1 MSRRP
6 LILDHRQHRG
16 SRPLVFVVL
25 VLTGCAHSSVRPFTS
40 RLPSAAVPGL
50 RRSHD
55 ADAPTAA
62 AIQPVSAHTTI
73 WGKWFARKSED
84 KGTAPLDLPP
94 ESAADAVTVDM
105 ATEPSASTDP
115 QIAPGRARSRG
126 NRPITTDAW
135 TNVES
140 NPQPFRASPGSAT
153 PGLVSTPRTSAKTRR
168 ITPATFQE
176 EPPTFN
182 GPSEEST
189 PDGNANPAE
198 RLPAAGRSRS
208 PSGALPPAPG
218 PVRIPLVGEEP
229 EENIELTMRNGRI
242 SLIARSASVQSVLNL
257 LAQQQGLNLIA
268 ADDVDAVI
276 SVTLTNVPFEDAL
289 NAIVAIAG
297 CTWTQQRG
305 IVLISKVGTESRG
318 TPDVQGKIVQVFPLN
333 FVSAVDIELTIKGL
347 LSPMGQ
353 IFTSQTSPTDK
364 RRTQEMVVVEDIPAS
379 VSRIAQYIQQ
389 VDQPPRQVMVEAH
402 VLQIDLKDDTR
413 HGVNWKYL
421 TKIAGSDI
429 TLGTAGFAN
438 PLASPAS
445 FFSMDGDHLDL
456 LVEALKTTT
465 DAKTLANPKVI
476 VANGQEARI
485 QIGAKLGYFVTTTTQ
500 TSTLQNVNFLNT
512 GVLLRVTPQIS
523 NDNRVLMV
531 VRPEV
536 STGKISPLGLPE
548 TNTTEAETTVLLE
561 DGGGMVIGG
570 LIRESNTD
578 TQDKVP
584 ILGDLWLVGRFFQK
598 RNYSRERSE
607 IVIVLIPR
615 IAPYTPDYQAYEDAK
630 MLQASEPLFQNGLQP
645 TLRPMDPALPDA
657 INNPRRLRPY
667 RLPSLFDKPS
677 ETNPRPLRY
686 YFPTMEEEMF
696 PPEAPYF
703 DRPLPDDA
711 QLDALP
717 PPMLAEPPST
727 GVYDVPPSPPYDPA
741 IIAPSGQALE

>member
-1 MSRRP
+1 M
-6 LILDHRQHRG
+6 
-16 SRPLVFVVL
+16 
-25 VLTGCAHSSVRPFTS
+25 
-40 RLPSAAVPGL
+40 
-50 RRSHD
+50 
-55 ADAPTAA
+55 
-62 AIQPVSAHTTI
+62 VS
-73 WGKWFARKSED
+73 
-84 KGTAPLDLPP
+84 GTAPAGAEANVVTIDVAPTPSSTIEPP
-94 ESAADAVTVDM
+94 PRERARAAAHQPIG
-105 ATEPSASTDP
+105 TEPWGRVELGPQSKDIVRSSPETVRRASVP
-115 QIAPGRARSRG
+115 NARS
-126 NRPITTDAW
+126 
-135 TNVES
+135 
-140 NPQPFRASPGSAT
+140 SA
-153 PGLVSTPRTSAKTRR
+153 GARR
-168 ITPATFQE
+168 ITRASFQ
-176 EPPTFN
+176 
-182 GPSEEST
+182 
-189 PDGNANPAE
+189 DD
-198 RLPAAGRSRS
+198 AAAQI
-208 PSGALPPAPG
+208 PPPAPG
-218 PVRIPLVGEEP
+218 IDDSQPNRELPQDGLAPSTTGQVRIPLVGDEP
-229 EENIELTMRNGRI
+229 TENIELTMRNGRI
-242 SLIARSASVQSVLNL
+242 SLIARAASVQSVLNL

-268 ADDVDAVI
+268 ADDVDAII

-297 CTWTQQRG
+297 CTWTQQHG

-333 FVSAVDIELTIKGL
+333 FVSAIDLELTIKGL

-353 IFTSQTSPTDK
+353 IFTSQTSPADK

-570 LIRESNTD
+570 LIRETNTD

-598 RNYSRERSE
+598 RNYTRERSE

-615 IAPYTPDYQAYEDAK
+615 IAPYTPDYQAYEGLK
-630 MLQASEPLFQNGLQP
+630 VLQASEPLFQNGLQP
-645 TLRPMDPALPDA
+645 TVRPFDPALPDA
-657 INNPRRLRPY
+657 INNPRRIRPY
-667 RLPSLFDKPS
+667 RFSSLFDKPS
-677 ETNPRPLRY
+677 ETNPKPLRY
-686 YFPTMEEEMF
+686 YFPTMDEELN
-696 PPEAPYF
+696 PPDGPIF
-703 DRPLPDDA
+703 DRPLPEPSPFDP
-711 QLDALP
+711 LP
-717 PPMLAEPPST
+717 APVYLESTPS
-727 GVYDVPPSPPYDPA
+727 GVNELPPSPPLVPPIGPPD
-741 IIAPSGQALE
+741 GQPLE